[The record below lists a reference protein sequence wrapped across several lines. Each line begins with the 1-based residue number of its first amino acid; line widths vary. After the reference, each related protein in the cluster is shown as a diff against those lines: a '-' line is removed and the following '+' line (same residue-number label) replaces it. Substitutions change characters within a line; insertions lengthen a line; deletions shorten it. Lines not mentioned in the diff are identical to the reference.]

1 MLHRS
6 QFAKDQKES
15 SVMKRKK
22 GEDKEKIKIE
32 RKWKIRLTRR
42 LDKDG
47 KGGEEREGEGKKK

>member
-1 MLHRS
+1 MLHRKS
-6 QFAKDQKES
+6 QFVKDQKEQCGEE
-15 SVMKRKK
+15 KK

-47 KGGEEREGEGKKK
+47 KGGEEREGEVKKK